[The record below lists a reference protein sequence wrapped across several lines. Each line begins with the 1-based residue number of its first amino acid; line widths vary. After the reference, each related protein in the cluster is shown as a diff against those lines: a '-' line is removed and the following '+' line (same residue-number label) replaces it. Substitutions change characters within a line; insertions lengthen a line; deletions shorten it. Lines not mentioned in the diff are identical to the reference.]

1 MIDLIKQIDSRLNQ
15 PINREGC
22 FFRSLLAIPEI
33 HLQKTLN
40 AAEILHIYD
49 MAVAMGADFMLED
62 CTCKRHAAGGAL
74 AVIGF
79 RLLGHHEFDCRQVGS
94 ISADTQKISWWGPHK
109 YNYTI
114 LLGRINAKVRH
125 YRLGDSSG
133 TLIFDPNPHAKIA
146 WEVLE
151 LLYLVERV

>member
-62 CTCKRHAAGGAL
+62 CTCKRYAAGGAL

-79 RLLGHHEFDCRQVGS
+79 RFLGHHEYDCRQVGS
-94 ISADTQKISWWGPHK
+94 ISADTQRISWWGPHK

-114 LLGRINAKVRH
+114 LLGRTANNNRH

-133 TLIFDPNPHAKIA
+133 TLIFDPNPKAVIRN
-146 WEVLE
+146 EILE
-151 LLYLVERV
+151 LLYLVDRV

>member
-1 MIDLIKQIDSRLNQ
+1 MIDLIRQTDPSLNQ

-33 HLQKTLN
+33 HLKKTLN
-40 AAEILHIYD
+40 AAEILHIYE
-49 MAVAMGADFMLED
+49 MAVAMGADFMLAD
-62 CTCKRHAAGGAL
+62 CTCKRYAAGGAL

-79 RLLGHHEFDCRQVGS
+79 RMLGHHEFDCRQVGS
-94 ISADTQKISWWGPHK
+94 ISADTQRISWWGPHK

-114 LLGRINAKVRH
+114 LLGRTANNNRH

-133 TLIFDPNPHAKIA
+133 TLIFDPNPKAVIRN
-146 WEVLE
+146 EILE
-151 LLYLVERV
+151 LLYLVDRV

>member
-1 MIDLIKQIDSRLNQ
+1 MIDLIWQTDSRLNKS
-15 PINREGC
+15 INREGC
-22 FFRSLLAIPEI
+22 FFRSLIAIPEI
-33 HLQKTLN
+33 HLKKTLN
-40 AAEILHIYD
+40 AAEILHIYE
-49 MAVAMGADFMLED
+49 MAISMGSDFMLED

-79 RLLGHHEFDCRQVGS
+79 RMLGHHEFDCRQVGS
-94 ISADTQKISWWGPHK
+94 ISADTQKISWWGPRK

-114 LLGRINAKVRH
+114 LLGRTANNNRH

-133 TLIFDPNPHAKIA
+133 TLIFDPNPKAKIKR
-146 WEVLE
+146 EILE